1 MAVPCTQHSECTEGA
16 YECCLPLGAEYV
28 RHCVDLRRAPL
39 LERRLTD
46 EDRQALENPLTG
58 CPGFRRRQADADA
71 GRLVKFDSPMPEGVS
86 AFDVQV
92 PLLERELWLSDL
104 LSGGAAKPDELER
117 LSMRKSY
124 GTVVSGSQTPEDR
137 YRALVMQQGRGV
149 GLYTENDQHAVAS
162 SSKGA
167 FLKKELSARV
177 AERRRVVVFT
187 HLKGACGY
195 DGLRRLLLEDVGLE
209 EHQAGRPASPYKTFG
224 CIDPEKEPE
233 IRRKLLEDFNE
244 GLFSTMLVLALSEGI
259 DLDDVQYMYITE
271 PTSNPATWTQETA
284 RVARLGS
291 FQKAPYY
298 TRRGWGGE
306 PSPEKHPNIFQLVS
320 VVRKPASR
328 WLRAGELVSYVPI
341 AALMLAIT
349 SVWTLGIKPGVE
361 SVPALLRGVSP
372 TDKQKASRH
381 LEWAQRSSLG
391 RVPGSD
397 WAFSVGKAVLSGDSA
412 HVQRRV
418 VKEGIMKKLLAAN
431 VLQTFVA
438 LMLMRQVSWR
448 AIVRWARTAAE
459 LVASVFPSVFPE
471 LPAQV
476 GRAGA
481 RAMGAGSEEFMGVY
495 EEGAIAAR
503 VTGRTRVRE
512 EEEIVHTFDEHAR
525 RKCTDGLAELE
536 RLDLQCKWQVAAQEA
551 DHVDDDQLVSFRR
564 FVEKWS
570 RTSEARHTYSNNFH
584 SRGRAARLLR
594 DMRAVSAA
602 PRLLAYMAPGTGK
615 SILAWE
621 CVLDTIQHYPRD
633 RLRHVEVL
641 YLTTMG
647 TEDNFLREGM
657 NAVLSI
663 LEKRGTLT
671 SEGLDD
677 VFFGAVRG
685 ILVTLQGLGQWAPT
699 TVTEAWLRSGA
710 VVPFVLRVVHYED
723 RRAAFS
729 SLEASARAQESE
741 GAAGETI
748 RCVILDEV
756 HHALDIQDDDWA
768 LKMEAALEAQRGP
781 SPPAL
786 LLCLTGTLPSVEAFC
801 TVSSLVRPDSRSPPD
816 RASIRLLSR
825 TECTRNFADSSVFVK
840 SVAKIFKVVVP
851 VIKLTLPAV
860 EWLRG
865 NSVITALVGFFTTA
879 YLVAFDMER
888 WEALNTS
895 WDARGVVAD
904 VLDRLV
910 YAPEV
915 VRLVRDV
922 IPAPVSKGEAPLRRS
937 ARANLAAV
945 RKATEPEKL
954 KEAAEEA
961 RAAAQ
966 QPRGWFSFARSDP
979 APPSAAGPAGEGH
992 SLV

>member
-1 MAVPCTQHSECTEGA
+1 
-16 YECCLPLGAEYV
+16 V
-28 RHCVDLRRAPL
+28 RHCVDFRRAPL
-39 LERRLTD
+39 LERKLSAK
-46 EDRQALENPLTG
+46 DRQALEDPDTG
-58 CPGFRRRQADADA
+58 CPGFRKRQADAND
-71 GRLVKFDSPMPEGVS
+71 GSLVKLDNPVPEGVS
-86 AFDVQV
+86 VFDVEV
-92 PLLERELWLSDL
+92 PLLERELWLSDV
-104 LSGGAAKPDELER
+104 LSGGAAKPDQLER
-117 LSMRKSY
+117 LSLRKSY
-124 GTVVSGSQTPEDR
+124 GTVVSGSQTADDR
-137 YRALVMQQGRGV
+137 YRALVVQQGRGV
-149 GLYTENDQHAVAS
+149 GLYTESNQQAVHS

-167 FLKKELSARV
+167 FLKKELLARV
-177 AERRRVVVFT
+177 AEERRVVVFT

-195 DGLRRLLLEDVGLE
+195 DGLRRLLLEIGLQ
-209 EHQAGRPASPYKTFG
+209 EHQAGLSALPYEMFG
-224 CIDPEKEPE
+224 CIDPKKDSE

-259 DLDDVQYMYITE
+259 DLDNVQYMYITE

-298 TRRGWGGE
+298 VPRGRKA
-306 PSPEKHPNIFQLVS
+306 SPEKHPHIFQLVS

-349 SVWTLGIKPGVE
+349 SVWTLAIKPGVE

-381 LEWAQRSSLG
+381 LEWAQQSSLG
-391 RVPGSD
+391 RVPGSE

-412 HVQRRV
+412 QVQRRV

-438 LMLMRQVSWR
+438 LMLMRHVSWR

-459 LVASVFPSVFPE
+459 LVTSAFPSVFPE

-481 RAMGAGSEEFMGVY
+481 RAIGSGDEEFMGVY

-525 RKCTDGLAELE
+525 QKCTDGLADLE
-536 RLDLQCKWQVAAQEA
+536 RLDLQCKWQVAEQESR
-551 DHVDDDQLVSFRR
+551 HVGEDQLVSFRQ
-564 FVEKWS
+564 FVKKWS
-570 RTSEARHTYSNNFH
+570 RTSEVPHPYSNNFH
-584 SRGRAARLLR
+584 SRGRAARLLKA
-594 DMRAVSAA
+594 MRKDQEA

-621 CVLDTIQHYPRD
+621 CVLDTIQHYPRGSLS
-633 RLRHVEVL
+633 RVEVL
-641 YLTTMG
+641 YLTTAG

-663 LEKRGTLT
+663 LAERKNLVG
-671 SEGLDD
+671 EGLDN
-677 VFFGAVRG
+677 VFFGAVWG
-685 ILVTLQGLGQWAPT
+685 ILDTLLDRGQWAPT
-699 TVTEAWLRSGA
+699 EVTNTWPRSEAK
-710 VVPFVLRVVHYED
+710 VPLDLRVVHYED
-723 RRAAFS
+723 RGAAIS
-729 SLEASARAQESE
+729 SLEASAQAQQKES
-741 GAAGETI
+741 ATTV

-756 HHALDIQDDDWA
+756 HHALDIQDDQGA
-768 LKMEAALEAQRGP
+768 LDMEDALEAQRGP

-801 TVSSLVRPDSRSPPD
+801 TVSSLVRPDSRS

-825 TECTRNFADSSVFVK
+825 TECTRNFADASVAVK
-840 SVAKIFKVVVP
+840 VVAKIFKVVVP

-865 NSVITALVGFFTTA
+865 NSVVTALVGFFTTA

-895 WDARGVVAD
+895 WDARGVVAS

-915 VRLVRDV
+915 VRAVREV
-922 IPAPVSKGEAPLRRS
+922 IPAPASKGEAPLRRS

-945 RKATEPEKL
+945 REVTEPRRFE
-954 KEAAEEA
+954 EAAEEA
-961 RAAAQ
+961 RAAAR
-966 QPRGWFSFARSDP
+966 QPRRWFSFARGAP
-979 APPSAAGPAGEGH
+979 APPLAADLAGAGH
-992 SLV
+992 PRG